1 MKKTKIIPLDFEVD
15 RLTNSIVNTLTG
27 ETLDTEVVKMSKNEF
42 IIQSDWEFDWMQELK
57 KTDREIFKLVSLK
70 NPEAIHALISLAPF
84 NDHVWIHLI
93 ESAKFNRGKSKVF
106 DGAPAN
112 LVAFAAKLSFEIGF
126 DGYVLFAAKS
136 KLIEHYE
143 KMLGA
148 KRLYGTRM
156 FIDTPAALRLVR
168 RYFKDF
174 NNA

>member
-1 MKKTKIIPLDFEVD
+1 MTKIIPLDFEVD
-15 RLTNSIVNTLTG
+15 KLTNSIINTLTG
-27 ETLDTEVVKMSKNEF
+27 ETLNTDVVKVSKSEF
-42 IIQSDWEFDWMQELK
+42 IIQSDWEFDWNRELK
-57 KTDREIFKLVSLK
+57 KTDREIFKLVSLED
-70 NPEAIHALISLAPF
+70 PDTIQALISLASF

-93 ESAKFNRGKSKVF
+93 ESAKFNKGKSKMF

-112 LVAFAAKLSFEIGF
+112 LVAFAAKLSFEKGF

-148 KRLYGTRM
+148 KRLYGTRL

-168 RYFKDF
+168 RYFKAF